1 MATRSPVSFIG
12 GLFDSNEGEL
22 RKLRKI
28 AARINELEPEIQRKT
43 DEELAQST
51 LRFRDRL
58 AKGESLDDILTEVF
72 ASVREAAK
80 RTLKQRHF
88 DVQLMG
94 GLALHKGHIAE
105 MRTGEGK
112 TLVASLALYANAL
125 EGKGAHLVT
134 TNDYLAKTGAGWM
147 APIYQALGATVA
159 YIAHEKSAIYDPAV
173 ELDAVDP
180 RHRHWRDVSR
190 RQAYEAD
197 ITYGQNS
204 EFGFDYLRDNMAM
217 DLNDQVQQRGLH
229 YAIVDEADSILIDE
243 ARTPLI
249 ISSPA
254 EDATET
260 YYTFARVA
268 AQLQPDTDYVI
279 EEKQH
284 AVTLTEEGISRAEKL
299 LRVKNMYE
307 GDVTAVHYLDNAVRA
322 RALYRKDKEY
332 VVKDGEVIIVDE
344 FTGRLMPGR
353 RWSDGLHQA
362 VEAKEG
368 LKIQRETRTFATITI
383 QNYFRMYTKLAGMT
397 GTAATEAEEL
407 FKVYK
412 LEVTQIPTNKP
423 MVRKDNPDLVY
434 KTEQGKWDAVVAEVK
449 ERNEA
454 GQPVLIGTTSVEKS
468 ERLSDQLRRHGI
480 KHEVLNA
487 KNHERE
493 ALIIADAGQRSAVT
507 LSTNMAGR
515 GVDILLGEGI
525 TDLGGLHII
534 GTERHEAR
542 RIDNQLRGR
551 SGRQGDPGSSRFFSS
566 LEDDLIRI
574 FASERVAG
582 LMARLGFDDSTPI
595 ESGMVTGAIT
605 QAQVKVE
612 GRNFD
617 IRKRALEFDDVL
629 NNQRTVIY
637 GQRRLILEKGDVRE
651 TVLEFLRQEADG
663 LVDTAAA
670 TPDPEDWDREKLAA
684 GLGAMLNRPD
694 LVATS
699 FGELR
704 NQNELR
710 DRVAEIVE
718 ETYEAREKELG
729 EELTRAVER
738 WVLLRTI
745 DTHWI
750 EHLTAMEELREGI
763 YLLIYGQRR
772 LILEKGDVRET
783 VLEFLRQE
791 ADGLVDTAAATPDPE
806 DWDREKLAAGLGAM
820 LNRPDL
826 VATSFGELRNQNEL
840 RDRVAEIV
848 EETYEAREKELG
860 EELTRA
866 VERWVLLRTIDTHWI
881 EHLTAME
888 ELREG
893 IYLRGYGQQDPLV
906 AYKREA
912 HGFFEEMEAR
922 IASGVA
928 QTILRVTVRTAEQAE
943 QEEKTQTTKTGRT
956 RDASAFRL

>member
-1 MATRSPVSFIG
+1 VSFIG

-28 AARINELEPEIQRKT
+28 AARVNQLEPETQKRS
-43 DEELAQST
+43 DAELAEST
-51 LRFRDRL
+51 ARFRERL
-58 AKGESLDDILTEVF
+58 AKGEALDDILPEAF
-72 ASVREAAK
+72 ASVREVAK

-88 DVQLMG
+88 DVQIMG

-125 EGKGAHLVT
+125 EGKGAHLIT

-159 YIAHEKSAIYDPAV
+159 YIAHEKSAIYDTTV
-173 ELDAVDP
+173 ELEAVDP
-180 RHRHWRDVSR
+180 RHRHWRDISR
-190 RQAYEAD
+190 REAYEAD

-217 DLNDQVQQRGLH
+217 DLNDQVQRRGLH
-229 YAIVDEADSILIDE
+229 YGIVDEADSILIDE

-260 YYTFARVA
+260 YDTFARVA

-279 EEKQH
+279 EEKFH
-284 AVTLTEEGISRAEKL
+284 SVVLTEEGISRAEKL
-299 LRVKNMYE
+299 LHVKNMYE
-307 GDVTAVHYLDNAVRA
+307 GDVTAVHYLDNAVKA
-322 RALYRKDKEY
+322 KALYHKDKEY
-332 VVKDGEVIIVDE
+332 VVKDGEVVIVDE

-362 VEAKEG
+362 VEAKEN

-423 MVRKDNPDLVY
+423 MVRKDNADLVY

-449 ERNEA
+449 ERNVA

-468 ERLSDQLRRHGI
+468 ERLSEQLRRHGI

-493 ALIIADAGQRSAVT
+493 ALIIADAGQRGAVT

-515 GVDILLGEGI
+515 GVDILLGQGI
-525 TDLGGLHII
+525 TDLGGLHVI

-582 LMARLGFDDSTPI
+582 LMARLGFDDATPI

-605 QAQVKVE
+605 QAQIKVE

-617 IRKRALEFDDVL
+617 TRKRALEFDDVL
-629 NNQRTVIY
+629 NNQRNVIY

-663 LVDTAAA
+663 LVDTAAP
-670 TPDPEDWDREKLAA
+670 TPDPEDWDLDKLASA
-684 GLGAMLNRPD
+684 LGPILNRPD

-718 ETYEAREKELG
+718 ETYETREKQLG
-729 EELTRAVER
+729 DELTRAVER

-745 DTHWI
+745 DTHW
-750 EHLTAMEELREGI
+750 
-763 YLLIYGQRR
+763 
-772 LILEKGDVRET
+772 V
-783 VLEFLRQE
+783 
-791 ADGLVDTAAATPDPE
+791 
-806 DWDREKLAAGLGAM
+806 
-820 LNRPDL
+820 
-826 VATSFGELRNQNEL
+826 
-840 RDRVAEIV
+840 
-848 EETYEAREKELG
+848 
-860 EELTRA
+860 
-866 VERWVLLRTIDTHWI
+866 

-943 QEEKTQTTKTGRT
+943 QEEKTQTTQTGGGSTTTTTRT
-956 RDASAFRL
+956 SGNGKPASGSAPSKLPGRNEPCWCGSGKKFKKCHGK

>member
-1 MATRSPVSFIG
+1 VSVLTRF
-12 GLFDSNEGEL
+12 LDSNESEL

-28 AARINELEPEIQRKT
+28 VARVNDLEA
-43 DEELAQST
+43 ELATRSDAELAET
-51 LRFRDRL
+51 TTRFRERL
-58 AKGESLDDILTEVF
+58 GKGETLDDILAEVF
-72 ASVREAAK
+72 AAVREAAK

-105 MRTGEGK
+105 MKTGEGK

-125 EGKGAHLVT
+125 PGKGAHLVT

-147 APIYQALGATVA
+147 APIYHALGMTVA

-173 ELDAVDP
+173 ELEAVDP
-180 RHRHWRDVSR
+180 RHRHWRDVTR
-190 RQAYEAD
+190 REAYQAD

-204 EFGFDYLRDNMAM
+204 EFGFDYLRDNMVM
-217 DLNDQVQQRGLH
+217 DLADQVHRGL
-229 YAIVDEADSILIDE
+229 YYGIVDEADSILIDE

-254 EDATET
+254 EDASET

-268 AQLQPDTDYVI
+268 GQLEPDQDYLL
-279 EEKQH
+279 EEKH
-284 AVTLTEEGISRAEKL
+284 RAVSLTEEGIARAEKL
-299 LRVKNMYE
+299 LRVKNLYE
-307 GDVTAVHYLDNAVRA
+307 GDVTAVHYLDNAVKA
-322 RALYRKDKEY
+322 RALYHKDKEY

-383 QNYFRMYTKLAGMT
+383 QNYFRMYSKLAGMT

-412 LEVTQIPTNKP
+412 LEVTQIPTNRP
-423 MVRKDNPDLVY
+423 MVRLDNSDLVY
-434 KTEQGKWDAVVAEVK
+434 KTEQGKWDAVVEEVK
-449 ERNEA
+449 ERSEK

-468 ERLSDQLRRHGI
+468 ERLSDQLRRHGL

-493 ALIIADAGQRSAVT
+493 ALIIADAGQKGAIT

-515 GVDILLGEGI
+515 GVDILLGEGVVG
-525 TDLGGLHII
+525 LGGLHVI

-551 SGRQGDPGSSRFFSS
+551 SGRQGDPGSSRFYSS
-566 LEDDLIRI
+566 LEDELIRI

-582 LMARLGFDDSTPI
+582 LMARLGFDDSAPI

-605 QAQVKVE
+605 QAQIKVE

-629 NNQRTVIY
+629 NNQRNQIY
-637 GQRRLILEKGDVRE
+637 DDRRKILEKGNVRE
-651 TVLEFLRQEADG
+651 TVLDFLHDEADSM
-663 LVDTAAA
+663 VDAEAPS
-670 TPDPEDWDREKLAA
+670 PDPEEWAIEKLVAA
-684 GLGAMLNRPD
+684 LAAMLNRSD
-694 LVATS
+694 LDAATFS
-699 FGELR
+699 EVRNQDELR
-704 NQNELR
+704 E
-710 DRVAEIVE
+710 RVAEIVD

-729 EELTRAVER
+729 EELARVVER

-745 DTHWI
+745 DTHWV
-750 EHLTAMEELREGI
+750 EHLTE
-763 YLLIYGQRR
+763 
-772 LILEKGDVRET
+772 
-783 VLEFLRQE
+783 
-791 ADGLVDTAAATPDPE
+791 
-806 DWDREKLAAGLGAM
+806 
-820 LNRPDL
+820 
-826 VATSFGELRNQNEL
+826 
-840 RDRVAEIV
+840 
-848 EETYEAREKELG
+848 
-860 EELTRA
+860 
-866 VERWVLLRTIDTHWI
+866 
-881 EHLTAME
+881 ME

-912 HGFFEEMEAR
+912 HSFYEEMSAR
-922 IASGVA
+922 IATGVA

-943 QEEKTQTTKTGRT
+943 QAEQATPGQPQNRTQTGPGGGTTARGIGNGRPAPAPGPNAKLG
-956 RDASAFRL
+956 RNDPCWCGSGKKFKKCHGR

>member
-1 MATRSPVSFIG
+1 
-12 GLFDSNEGEL
+12 
-22 RKLRKI
+22 
-28 AARINELEPEIQRKT
+28 
-43 DEELAQST
+43 
-51 LRFRDRL
+51 
-58 AKGESLDDILTEVF
+58 
-72 ASVREAAK
+72 
-80 RTLKQRHF
+80 
-88 DVQLMG
+88 MG
-94 GLALHKGHIAE
+94 AMALHKGHIAE
-105 MRTGEGK
+105 MKTGEGK
-112 TLVASLALYANAL
+112 TLVASAALYLNAL
-125 EGKGAHLVT
+125 EGKGTHLVT

-147 APIYQALGATVA
+147 APIYHLLGMTVS
-159 YIAHEKSAIYDPAV
+159 YIAHEKSAIYDPSV
-173 ELDAVDP
+173 VIDTLDE
-180 RHRHWRDVSR
+180 RHRHWRDVTR
-190 RQAYEAD
+190 REAYLAD
-197 ITYGQNS
+197 VTYGQNS
-204 EFGFDYLRDNMAM
+204 EFGFDYLRDNMVD
-217 DLNDQVQQRGLH
+217 DLANANQRELH
-229 YAIVDEADSILIDE
+229 YGIVDEADSILIDE

-254 EDATET
+254 EDVSEMYYRYATI
-260 YYTFARVA
+260 AKR
-268 AQLQPDTDYVI
+268 LQEDDDYVV
-279 EEKQH
+279 EEKHH
-284 AVTLTEEGISRAEKL
+284 AVTLTEGGIAKSERL
-299 LRVKNMYE
+299 LGVRNMYE

-322 RALYRKDKEY
+322 RALYHKDKEY

-362 VEAKEG
+362 VEAKEN

-383 QNYFRMYTKLAGMT
+383 QNYFRMYKKLAGMT
-397 GTAATEAEEL
+397 GTAVTEAEEL

-423 MVRKDNPDLVY
+423 MVRKDNADLVY

-449 ERNEA
+449 ERNVA

-468 ERLSDQLRRHGI
+468 ERLSEQLRRHGI

-493 ALIIADAGQRSAVT
+493 ALIIADAGQRGAVT

-525 TDLGGLHII
+525 TDVGGLHVI

-605 QAQVKVE
+605 QAQIKVE

-663 LVDTAAA
+663 LVDTAAP

-684 GLGAMLNRPD
+684 ALGPMLNRPD
-694 LVATS
+694 L
-699 FGELR
+699 
-704 NQNELR
+704 
-710 DRVAEIVE
+710 
-718 ETYEAREKELG
+718 
-729 EELTRAVER
+729 
-738 WVLLRTI
+738 
-745 DTHWI
+745 
-750 EHLTAMEELREGI
+750 TAS
-763 YLLIYGQRR
+763 
-772 LILEKGDVRET
+772 
-783 VLEFLRQE
+783 
-791 ADGLVDTAAATPDPE
+791 
-806 DWDREKLAAGLGAM
+806 
-820 LNRPDL
+820 
-826 VATSFGELRNQNEL
+826 SFGELRNQNEL

-912 HGFFEEMEAR
+912 HGFFEEMETR

-943 QEEKTQTTKTGRT
+943 QEEKTQTTQTSAGSTTTRTSGNGRPIS
-956 RDASAFRL
+956 ASAPSKLPGRNEPCWCGSGKKFKKCHGK

>member
-1 MATRSPVSFIG
+1 VSFIG

-28 AARINELEPEIQRKT
+28 AARINQLEPEVQKRSES
-43 DEELAQST
+43 DLAQST
-51 LRFRDRL
+51 TSFRERL
-58 AKGESLDDILTEVF
+58 AKGETLDDMLPEVF

-80 RTLKQRHF
+80 RTIGQRHF

-125 EGKGAHLVT
+125 EGKGAHLIT

-147 APIYQALGATVA
+147 APIYKALGATVA
-159 YIAHEKSAIYDPAV
+159 YIAHEKSAIYDTAV
-173 ELDAVDP
+173 ELEAVDP

-190 RQAYEAD
+190 REAYDAD

-217 DLNDQVQQRGLH
+217 DLNDQVQRRGLH
-229 YAIVDEADSILIDE
+229 YGIVDEADSILIDE

-254 EDATET
+254 EDATAT

-268 AQLQPDTDYVI
+268 AQLQPETDYVI
-279 EEKQH
+279 EEKH
-284 AVTLTEEGISRAEKL
+284 NAVALTEEGIARAEKL
-299 LRVKNMYE
+299 LHVKNMYE
-307 GDVTAVHYLDNAVRA
+307 GDVTAVHYLDNAVKA
-322 RALYRKDKEY
+322 KALYHKDKEY

-362 VEAKEG
+362 VEAKEN

-407 FKVYK
+407 YKVYK

-423 MVRKDNPDLVY
+423 MVRRDNPDLVY

-468 ERLSDQLRRHGI
+468 ERLSEQLGRHGI

-493 ALIIADAGQRSAVT
+493 ALIIADAGQRGAVT

-515 GVDILLGEGI
+515 GVDILLGQGI
-525 TDLGGLHII
+525 TDVGGLHVI

-605 QAQVKVE
+605 QAQIKVE

-629 NNQRTVIY
+629 NNQRNVIY

-670 TPDPEDWDREKLAA
+670 TPDPEDWDLEKLASA
-684 GLGAMLNRPD
+684 LGPMLNRPD

-718 ETYEAREKELG
+718 ETYETREKALGDELA
-729 EELTRAVER
+729 RAVER

-745 DTHWI
+745 DTHW
-750 EHLTAMEELREGI
+750 
-763 YLLIYGQRR
+763 
-772 LILEKGDVRET
+772 V
-783 VLEFLRQE
+783 
-791 ADGLVDTAAATPDPE
+791 
-806 DWDREKLAAGLGAM
+806 
-820 LNRPDL
+820 
-826 VATSFGELRNQNEL
+826 
-840 RDRVAEIV
+840 
-848 EETYEAREKELG
+848 
-860 EELTRA
+860 
-866 VERWVLLRTIDTHWI
+866 

-943 QEEKTQTTKTGRT
+943 QEEKTQTTGGGASTTRTSGNGRPSSS
-956 RDASAFRL
+956 SAPSKLPGRNEPCWCGSGKKFKKCHGK

>member
-1 MATRSPVSFIG
+1 MSWF
-12 GLFDSNEGEL
+12 FDSNEGEL

-28 AARINELEPEIQRKT
+28 VARVNQLEPEMEKCSDI
-43 DEELAQST
+43 ELAQMT
-51 LRFRDRL
+51 TRFRERL
-58 AKGESLDDILTEVF
+58 AKGETLDQLLPEIF
-72 ASVREAAK
+72 AAVREVAK

-94 GLALHKGHIAE
+94 GLALHKGHVAE
-105 MRTGEGK
+105 MKTGEGK

-125 EGKGAHLVT
+125 AGKGAHLVT

-147 APIYQALGATVA
+147 APIYHALGMSVA

-173 ELDAVDP
+173 ELEAVDP
-180 RHRHWRDVSR
+180 RHRHWRDVTR
-190 RQAYEAD
+190 REAYQAD

-204 EFGFDYLRDNMAM
+204 EFGFDYLRDNMVM
-217 DLNDQVQQRGLH
+217 DLADQVQRGL
-229 YAIVDEADSILIDE
+229 YYGIVDEADSILIDE

-254 EDATET
+254 EDASET

-268 AQLQPDTDYVI
+268 GQLQPDQDYVV
-279 EEKQH
+279 EEKFH
-284 AVTLTEEGISRAEKL
+284 AVNLTEEGIARSEKL
-299 LRVKNMYE
+299 LRVKNLYE
-307 GDVTAVHYLDNAVRA
+307 GDVTAVHYLDNAVKA
-322 RALYRKDKEY
+322 RALYHKDKEY
-332 VVKDGEVIIVDE
+332 VVKDGEVVIVDE
-344 FTGRLMPGR
+344 FTGRMMPGR

-383 QNYFRMYTKLAGMT
+383 QNYFRMYSKLGGMT

-412 LEVTQIPTNKP
+412 LEVTQIPTNRP
-423 MVRKDNPDLVY
+423 MVRLDNPDLVY
-434 KTEQGKWDAVVAEVK
+434 KTEQGKWDAVVQEVK
-449 ERNEA
+449 ERSEK

-468 ERLSDQLRRHGI
+468 ERLSDELRRHGL

-493 ALIIADAGQRSAVT
+493 ALIIADAGQRGAIT

-515 GVDILLGEGI
+515 GVDILLGEGVVG
-525 TDLGGLHII
+525 LGGLHVI

-551 SGRQGDPGSSRFFSS
+551 SGRQGDPGSSRFYSS
-566 LEDDLIRI
+566 LEDELIRI

-582 LMARLGFDDSTPI
+582 LMARLGFDDSAPI

-605 QAQVKVE
+605 QAQIKVE

-629 NNQRTVIY
+629 NNQRNQIY
-637 GQRRLILEKGDVRE
+637 NDRRKILEKGNVRE
-651 TVLEFLRQEADG
+651 TVLDFLHDEADNM
-663 LVDTAAA
+663 VDAEAPS
-670 TPDPEDWDREKLAA
+670 PDPEEWDLQKLVAA
-684 GLGAMLNRPD
+684 LGPMLNRPD
-694 LVATS
+694 LDAATFS
-699 FGELR
+699 EVRNQDELR
-704 NQNELR
+704 E
-710 DRVAEIVE
+710 RVALVVD

-729 EELTRAVER
+729 EELARVVER

-745 DTHWI
+745 DTHWV
-750 EHLTAMEELREGI
+750 EHLTE
-763 YLLIYGQRR
+763 
-772 LILEKGDVRET
+772 
-783 VLEFLRQE
+783 
-791 ADGLVDTAAATPDPE
+791 
-806 DWDREKLAAGLGAM
+806 
-820 LNRPDL
+820 
-826 VATSFGELRNQNEL
+826 
-840 RDRVAEIV
+840 
-848 EETYEAREKELG
+848 
-860 EELTRA
+860 
-866 VERWVLLRTIDTHWI
+866 
-881 EHLTAME
+881 ME

-912 HGFFEEMEAR
+912 HSFYEEMSAR
-922 IASGVA
+922 IATGVA

-943 QEEKTQTTKTGRT
+943 QAEQAPRGQPQNRTQTGPGGGTTARGSGNGRP
-956 RDASAFRL
+956 ASGPGPNPKLGRNDPCWCGSGKKFKKCHGR

>member
-1 MATRSPVSFIG
+1 MSWF
-12 GLFDSNEGEL
+12 FDSNEGEL

-28 AARINELEPEIQRKT
+28 VARVNQLEPEMEKCSDI
-43 DEELAQST
+43 ELAQMT
-51 LRFRDRL
+51 TRFRERL
-58 AKGESLDDILTEVF
+58 AKGETLDQLLPEIF
-72 ASVREAAK
+72 AAVREVAK

-94 GLALHKGHIAE
+94 GLALHKGHVAE
-105 MRTGEGK
+105 MKTGEGK

-125 EGKGAHLVT
+125 AGKGAHLVT

-147 APIYQALGATVA
+147 APIYHALGMSVA

-173 ELDAVDP
+173 ELEAVDP
-180 RHRHWRDVSR
+180 RHRHWRDVTR
-190 RQAYEAD
+190 REAYQAD

-204 EFGFDYLRDNMAM
+204 EFGFDYLRDNMVM
-217 DLNDQVQQRGLH
+217 DLADQVQRGL
-229 YAIVDEADSILIDE
+229 YYGIVDEADSILIDE

-254 EDATET
+254 EDASET

-268 AQLQPDTDYVI
+268 GQLQPDQDYVV
-279 EEKQH
+279 EEKFH
-284 AVTLTEEGISRAEKL
+284 AVNLTEEGIARSEKL
-299 LRVKNMYE
+299 LRVKNLYE
-307 GDVTAVHYLDNAVRA
+307 GDVTAVHYLDNAVKA
-322 RALYRKDKEY
+322 RALYHKDKEY
-332 VVKDGEVIIVDE
+332 VVKDGEVVIVDE
-344 FTGRLMPGR
+344 FTGRMMPGR

-383 QNYFRMYTKLAGMT
+383 QNYFRMYSKLGGMT

-412 LEVTQIPTNKP
+412 LEVTQIPTNRP
-423 MVRKDNPDLVY
+423 MVRLDNPDLVY
-434 KTEQGKWDAVVAEVK
+434 KTEQGKWDAVVQEVK
-449 ERNEA
+449 ERSEK

-468 ERLSDQLRRHGI
+468 ERLSDELRRHGL

-493 ALIIADAGQRSAVT
+493 ALIIADAGQRGAIT

-515 GVDILLGEGI
+515 GVDILLGEGVVG
-525 TDLGGLHII
+525 LGGLHVI

-551 SGRQGDPGSSRFFSS
+551 SGRQGDPGSSRFYSS
-566 LEDDLIRI
+566 LEDELIRI

-582 LMARLGFDDSTPI
+582 LMARLGFDDSAPI

-605 QAQVKVE
+605 QAQIKVE

-629 NNQRTVIY
+629 NNQRNQIY
-637 GQRRLILEKGDVRE
+637 NDRRKILEKGNVRE
-651 TVLEFLRQEADG
+651 TVLDFLHDEADNM
-663 LVDTAAA
+663 VDAEAPS
-670 TPDPEDWDREKLAA
+670 PDPEEWDLQKLVAA
-684 GLGAMLNRPD
+684 LGPMLNRPD
-694 LVATS
+694 LDAATFS
-699 FGELR
+699 EVRNQDELR
-704 NQNELR
+704 E
-710 DRVAEIVE
+710 RVALVVD

-729 EELTRAVER
+729 EELARVVER

-745 DTHWI
+745 DTHWV
-750 EHLTAMEELREGI
+750 EHLTE
-763 YLLIYGQRR
+763 
-772 LILEKGDVRET
+772 
-783 VLEFLRQE
+783 
-791 ADGLVDTAAATPDPE
+791 
-806 DWDREKLAAGLGAM
+806 
-820 LNRPDL
+820 
-826 VATSFGELRNQNEL
+826 
-840 RDRVAEIV
+840 
-848 EETYEAREKELG
+848 
-860 EELTRA
+860 
-866 VERWVLLRTIDTHWI
+866 
-881 EHLTAME
+881 ME

-912 HGFFEEMEAR
+912 HSFYEEMSAR
-922 IASGVA
+922 IATGVA

-943 QEEKTQTTKTGRT
+943 QAEQAPPGQPQNRTQTGPGGGTTARGSGNGRPASGSGPNTKLGRNDPCWCGSGKKFKKCHG
-956 RDASAFRL
+956 R

>member
-1 MATRSPVSFIG
+1 VSFIG

-28 AARINELEPEIQRKT
+28 AARINQLEPETQKRS
-43 DEELAQST
+43 DAELAEST
-51 LRFRDRL
+51 ARFRERL
-58 AKGESLDDILTEVF
+58 AKGETLEDILPEAF
-72 ASVREAAK
+72 ASVREVAK

-88 DVQLMG
+88 DVQIMG

-125 EGKGAHLVT
+125 EGKGAHLIT

-159 YIAHEKSAIYDPAV
+159 YIAHEKSAIYDTTV
-173 ELDAVDP
+173 ELEAVDP
-180 RHRHWRDVSR
+180 RHRHWRDISR
-190 RQAYEAD
+190 REAYEAD

-217 DLNDQVQQRGLH
+217 DLNDQVQRRGLH
-229 YAIVDEADSILIDE
+229 YGIVDEADSILIDE

-260 YYTFARVA
+260 YDTFARVA

-279 EEKQH
+279 EEKFH
-284 AVTLTEEGISRAEKL
+284 SVVLTEEGIGRAEKL
-299 LRVKNMYE
+299 LHVKNMYE
-307 GDVTAVHYLDNAVRA
+307 GDVTAVHYLDNAVKA
-322 RALYRKDKEY
+322 KALYHKDKEY

-362 VEAKEG
+362 VEAKEN

-397 GTAATEAEEL
+397 GTAVTEAEEL
-407 FKVYK
+407 YKVYK
-412 LEVTQIPTNKP
+412 LDVTQIPTNKP
-423 MVRKDNPDLVY
+423 MVRKDNADLVY

-449 ERNEA
+449 ERNVA

-468 ERLSDQLRRHGI
+468 ERLSEQLRRHGI

-493 ALIIADAGQRSAVT
+493 ALIIADAGQRGAVT

-515 GVDILLGEGI
+515 GVDILLGQGI
-525 TDLGGLHII
+525 TDLGGLHVI

-582 LMARLGFDDSTPI
+582 LMARLGFDDATPI

-605 QAQVKVE
+605 QAQIKVE

-617 IRKRALEFDDVL
+617 TRKRALEFDDVL
-629 NNQRTVIY
+629 NNQRNVIY

-663 LVDTAAA
+663 LVDTAAP
-670 TPDPEDWDREKLAA
+670 TPDPEDWDLDKLASA
-684 GLGAMLNRPD
+684 LGPILNRPD

-718 ETYEAREKELG
+718 ETYETREKQLG
-729 EELTRAVER
+729 DELTRAVER

-745 DTHWI
+745 DTHW
-750 EHLTAMEELREGI
+750 
-763 YLLIYGQRR
+763 
-772 LILEKGDVRET
+772 V
-783 VLEFLRQE
+783 
-791 ADGLVDTAAATPDPE
+791 
-806 DWDREKLAAGLGAM
+806 
-820 LNRPDL
+820 
-826 VATSFGELRNQNEL
+826 
-840 RDRVAEIV
+840 
-848 EETYEAREKELG
+848 
-860 EELTRA
+860 
-866 VERWVLLRTIDTHWI
+866 

-943 QEEKTQTTKTGRT
+943 QEEKTQQTQTAAGNKTTTRSTSGNGRPT
-956 RDASAFRL
+956 SQTAPSKLPGRNEPCWCGSGKKFKKCHGK